1 MKVLIL
7 SIEGVI
13 YEGNSSSV
21 KLPGSIGPFHIL
33 NGHSPI
39 LATLTFG
46 LVVLY
51 DTDKYAKIDKE
62 KLKIYQNYR
71 KKKVSILEIKG
82 GLVEA
87 NQKEVTVLVS
97 CMYV

>member
-51 DTDKYAKIDKE
+51 DTDQYAKIDK
-62 KLKIYQNYR
+62 LKISQNYR

-87 NQKEVTVLVS
+87 NQKEVTVLVY
-97 CMYV
+97 CIYV

>member
-46 LVVLY
+46 LLVLY
-51 DTDKYAKIDKE
+51 DTDKKE

-71 KKKVSILEIKG
+71 KKKVSIIEIKG

-87 NQKEVTVLVS
+87 NQKEVTVLVYS
-97 CMYV
+97 

>member
-51 DTDKYAKIDKE
+51 DTDKKIDKE

-71 KKKVSILEIKG
+71 KKKVSIIEIKG

-87 NQKEVTVLVS
+87 NQKEVTVLVY

>member
-21 KLPGSIGPFHIL
+21 KLPGLIGPFHIL

-51 DTDKYAKIDKE
+51 DPY
-62 KLKIYQNYR
+62 
-71 KKKVSILEIKG
+71 SILEISG

-87 NQKEVTVLVS
+87 NQKEVTVLV
-97 CMYV
+97 YV

>member
-21 KLPGSIGPFHIL
+21 KLPGSIGSFHIL

-39 LATLTFG
+39 LAKLTFG
-46 LVVLY
+46 LVILY
-51 DTDKYAKIDKE
+51 DPDKSAKKE

-82 GLVEA
+82 GLLEA
-87 NQKEVTVLVS
+87 NQKEVTVL
-97 CMYV
+97 MYV